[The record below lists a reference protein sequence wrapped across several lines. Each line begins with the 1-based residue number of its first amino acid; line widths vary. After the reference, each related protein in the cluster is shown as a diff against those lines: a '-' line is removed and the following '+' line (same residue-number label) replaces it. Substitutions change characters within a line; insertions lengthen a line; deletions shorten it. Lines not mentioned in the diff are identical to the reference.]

1 MAKVLMLGAGECQVN
16 LINRLKE
23 KNHDV
28 FICDYY
34 ENSPGKRINE
44 KNYLVSTFDLDGN
57 LRIAE
62 NEMVDCLITAG
73 TDQPVKTVS
82 YVSEKMGIKSFLTY
96 EQSLNLTNKKR
107 MKEIFKRND
116 IPYVNY
122 QLIKEDVEKSEIIIK
137 FPAVL
142 KPLDSQGQR
151 GIYKVDNFKEIKKY
165 IRDSFLYT
173 KEDEILL
180 EEYYPNDEITV
191 SGWVE
196 EGKTYILSISDRE
209 TFSENVNIGICKGHR
224 YPSIHFKE
232 YKDEIVEL
240 TEKIVK
246 AFKIYNGPIYFQ
258 MLIGREGIKLN
269 EVAARLGGAYEDE
282 YIPIAT
288 GVSLLDLLIDRSL
301 NDFSHDYF
309 IDKDYLDINKYIYIL
324 LLFSKPGVVKE
335 ITSLD
340 SISAV
345 HSGKLFIK
353 EGDSIGIMTNAT
365 SRIGYGIIVADSEK
379 ELDSK
384 INEFWKEFI
393 IILGEL
399 K

>member
-1 MAKVLMLGAGECQVN
+1 MSKVLMLGAGECQIN

-28 FICDYY
+28 VICDYY
-34 ENSPGKRINE
+34 KDSPGKRING

-57 LRIAE
+57 LKVAE

-82 YVSEKMGIKSFLTY
+82 YVSGKMGIKSFLTY
-96 EQSLNLTNKKR
+96 EQSLNMTNKKR
-107 MKEIFKRND
+107 MKEIFKSSN
-116 IPYVNY
+116 IPYVDY
-122 QLIKEDVEKSEIIIK
+122 QLIKKDIEESEIIIK

-151 GIYKVDNFKEIKKY
+151 GIYKVNDFKEIKKY
-165 IRDSFLYT
+165 ISDSFLYT
-173 KEDEILL
+173 QEDEILL

-232 YKDEIVEL
+232 YKDEIVDL

-246 AFKIYNGPIYFQ
+246 VFKIDNGPIYFQ
-258 MLIGREGIKLN
+258 MLIGKEGIKLN

-324 LLFSKPGVVKE
+324 LLFSKPGVVKK
-335 ITSLD
+335 ITPLD
-340 SISAV
+340 SISAI

-353 EGDSIGIMTNAT
+353 EGDSIGVMTNAT

-384 INEFWKEFI
+384 IDKFWKEFN